1 MIEKCNI
8 KDMTNV
14 ILEKIKSVSRPRNG
28 WDDAFI
34 EMHKNGDDKLLIDEI
49 LDDEI
54 QEEWK

>member
-1 MIEKCNI
+1 
-8 KDMTNV
+8 MTNV
-14 ILEKIKSVSRPRNG
+14 ILEKIKAVSQPRNG